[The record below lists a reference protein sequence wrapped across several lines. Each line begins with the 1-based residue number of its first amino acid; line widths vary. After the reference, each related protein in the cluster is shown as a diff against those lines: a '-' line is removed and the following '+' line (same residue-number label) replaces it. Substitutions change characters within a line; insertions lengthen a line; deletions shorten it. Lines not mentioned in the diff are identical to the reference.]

1 MENIYEP
8 RSNQLIDLSMFSIDF
23 NQHLIENPPKTK
35 SEICDAMNL
44 TENPELFQQLLE
56 KIDLD
61 KNLDEIDDIF
71 VDEFDPS
78 AAYTTKRV
86 PVEYPRNAL
95 KLRSVKIRLENET
108 SENTRKLDRL
118 CRYSKNKFIKTEK
131 SKEFLNLIP
140 FKEIL
145 LTIRFYEPFF
155 YDRGSKNNNPKFA
168 QEFQVVGS
176 NLLTEL
182 RDKIYCQCNYGPF
195 FDISENPFV
204 PTPDLSTDPGFFFI
218 TDTFYND
225 MRNPN
230 NPDYSKV
237 LREWAEQKEDIG
249 ELKVEPM
256 EHICIKNLKIKLG
269 YPQVYRHYGNCEHL
283 FTIASVRLLQ
293 SSDSLALKDYPQIT
307 MISNTKTVICGACGH
322 ILASVLIKNC
332 KEHLNDPFFMCKTCF
347 ESYHYVDGKKIG
359 QFQAF
364 RYYGSNPIPHSNV
377 DEEILS

>member
-8 RSNQLIDLSMFSIDF
+8 RSNKLIDLNNFVIEF
-23 NQHLIENPPKTK
+23 NQHLIENSPKTK
-35 SEICDAMNL
+35 MEICNLMNL
-44 TENPELFQQLLE
+44 TENQELFESLHQ
-56 KIDLD
+56 KIDLETHL
-61 KNLDEIDDIF
+61 NEIDDIF
-71 VDEFDPS
+71 IDNFDPS
-78 AAYTTKRV
+78 VAYTAKRL

-118 CRYSKNKFIKTEK
+118 SRYSKNKFIKTEK
-131 SKEFLNLIP
+131 STEFINLIP
-140 FKEIL
+140 EKEVL

-176 NLLTEL
+176 TLLTEL

-195 FDISENPFV
+195 YDISEDPFTS
-204 PTPDLSTDPGFFFI
+204 TPDLSTDPGFFFI

-225 MRNPN
+225 KRNPEN
-230 NPDYSKV
+230 ADYSTVIRK
-237 LREWAEQKEDIG
+237 WAKKKPDIG
-249 ELKVEPM
+249 ELKTASM
-256 EHICIKNLKIKLG
+256 ENTYIRDLKLKLG

-293 SSDSLALKDYPQIT
+293 SSDSLALRDYPQIT
-307 MISNTKTVICGACGH
+307 MISNTKTVMCAACGH
-322 ILASVLIKNC
+322 ILASVLIKHC
-332 KEHLNDPFFMCKTCF
+332 KEHLSDPEFLCKTCF

-359 QFQAF
+359 KFRAY
-364 RYYGSNPIPHSNV
+364 RYYGSQPIPQPNEI
-377 DEEILS
+377 EEILS

>member
-8 RSNQLIDLSMFSIDF
+8 RSNKLVDLNSFVIEF
-23 NQHLIENPPKTK
+23 NRHLIENPPKTK
-35 SEICDAMNL
+35 MEICNAMNL
-44 TENPELFQQLLE
+44 TGIPEIFENLL
-56 KIDLD
+56 KSIDLETH
-61 KNLDEIDDIF
+61 LDQIDDIF

-78 AAYTTKRV
+78 VAYTTKRL

-118 CRYSKNKFIKTEK
+118 SRYSKNKFIKTEK
-131 SKEFLNLIP
+131 STEFINLIP
-140 FKEIL
+140 GNEVL
-145 LTIRFYEPFF
+145 LTIRFYEPFY

-195 FDISENPFV
+195 YDISENPFKS
-204 PTPDLSTDPGFFFI
+204 TPELSTDPGFFFI

-225 MRNPN
+225 KRNHEN
-230 NPDYSKV
+230 ADYSTV
-237 LREWAEQKEDIG
+237 IRQWAKKKPDIG
-249 ELKVEPM
+249 ELKTTSM
-256 EHICIKNLKIKLG
+256 ENTYIRDLKIKLG

-283 FTIASVRLLQ
+283 FTVASVRLLQ

-307 MISNTKTVICGACGH
+307 MISNTKTVMCAACGH

-332 KEHLNDPFFMCKTCF
+332 KEHLSDPDFLCKTCF
-347 ESYHYVDGKKIG
+347 ESYHYIDGKKIG
-359 QFQAF
+359 EFRAY
-364 RYYGSNPIPHSNV
+364 RYYGSQPIPQPNEN
-377 DEEILS
+377 EEILS

>member
-8 RSNQLIDLSMFSIDF
+8 RSNKLIDLNTFSIVF
-23 NQHLIENPPKTK
+23 NQHLIENPPKTT

-44 TENPELFQQLLE
+44 TETPEKFQKLLE
-56 KIDLD
+56 QVDLESH
-61 KNLDEIDDIF
+61 LDQIDDIF

-78 AAYTTKRV
+78 VVFTTKRL

-108 SENTRKLDRL
+108 TENTRKLDRL

-131 SKEFLNLIP
+131 CKEFLNLIP
-140 FKEIL
+140 SKEVL

-195 FDISENPFV
+195 FDISENPFE
-204 PTPDLSTDPGFFFI
+204 PTPELNRDPGFFFI

-225 MRNPN
+225 MRNPS

-237 LREWAEQKEDIG
+237 IRDWANKKKDITQ
-249 ELKVEPM
+249 LNVAPM
-256 EHICIKNLKIKLG
+256 ENTFVRDLKIKLG

-283 FTIASVRLLQ
+283 FTVASVRLLQ
-293 SSDSLALKDYPQIT
+293 SCDSLALKDYPQIT
-307 MISNTKTVICGACGH
+307 MISNTKTVMCSACGH

-332 KEHLNDPFFMCKTCF
+332 NEHLSDPEFLCKTCF
-347 ESYHYVDGKKIG
+347 ESFHYVDGKKIG
-359 QFQAF
+359 EFRAY
-364 RYYGSNPIPHSNV
+364 RYYGSQPIAQPNL